1 MEISKV
7 QQLIADKNE
16 RLERDALRE
25 AESIIDAIAQQQG
38 IIAAANKKIVE
49 LRKTLTDL
57 QVSQLDAKT
66 LIGE

>member
-1 MEISKV
+1 MQIEKV
-7 QQLIADKNE
+7 HQLIADKNE

-38 IIAAANKKIVE
+38 IITAANKKIDG
-49 LRKTLTDL
+49 LRKDLTAL
-57 QVSQLDAKT
+57 QVTQLDAKT

>member
-57 QVSQLDAKT
+57 KVSQLDAKT

>member
-7 QQLIADKNE
+7 HQLIADKNE

-25 AESIIDAIAQQQG
+25 AELIIDAISQQQG
-38 IIAAANKKIVE
+38 IIATATKRIGE
-49 LRKTLTDL
+49 LRKNLTDL
-57 QVSQLDAKT
+57 QVAQLDAKS